1 MAWNKLFLQT
11 DDNDDINNDDN
22 EENDNDNKERDN
34 DNKDNWQRQQ
44 GQEQR

>member
-1 MAWNKLFLQT
+1 MAWNQLFLQT